1 MLLEAKRSGKAL
13 ISDYRDRS
21 RTRGFIQNQIQ
32 KESEGANSD
41 HAEAR
46 NEEIDGKKSR

>member
-13 ISDYRDRS
+13 ISNRRNRVGARRS
-21 RTRGFIQNQIQ
+21 FQNQIQ

-41 HAEAR
+41 HAEVR
-46 NEEIDGKKSR
+46 NEEVDGKKSR